1 MAVAGNNV
9 TIMRAGVVVQELAL
23 GAKMVMG
30 RSPEAEIHLED
41 AQMSRAH
48 AVITEDAGRY
58 FLTDQSTNGVILN
71 GQRIPKGHPV
81 EILNGA
87 VAGVAS
93 FELHFSIGAEDV
105 LMETQQIE
113 LEPATPV
120 DVPAAK
126 AAPAAAASRPAATPA
141 PAADLG
147 RGPVLEEHDSAN
159 LWCKGNATLQV
170 VDVISETYDVKTFR
184 LAGPNGMMFSYKPGQ
199 FITISVEIEGKT
211 VKRSY
216 SISSSPSRPHTLEL
230 TIKRCP
236 GGLVSNWANDNLK
249 VGDTLKVKGPNG
261 KFSCFNFPAQK
272 ILLIGAGSG
281 CTPIMAMSRWLVDTA
296 ADVDAVLLISAR
308 TPRDIIF
315 RKELEVLAA
324 RHPRFKVYMTVTGA
338 WESTD
343 MWAGI
348 RGRLSQD
355 MIRMVAPDFM
365 ERSVFMCGPKP
376 FGDGA
381 QDHLKAMGF
390 PMENLHTESFGG
402 APPKKKKKKKAA
414 APAAAD
420 AAPAARAPAPEPV
433 AAAAPAPAPAAAAPA
448 PAAAP
453 ATAAAPAG
461 FQVQFSTS
469 GVTVASAGDE
479 MLLDLADDN
488 GVEIDSACRAGSCL
502 SCKVKLVSGEVD
514 MDVDAE
520 LDDEERAE
528 GYILACSS
536 TAKSDVVI
544 EA

>member
-1 MAVAGNNV
+1 MAVAANKV
-9 TIMRAGVVVQELAL
+9 TIMRAGVVAQELEL
-23 GAKMVMG
+23 GAKMVIG

-58 FLTDQSTNGVILN
+58 FLTDQSTNGVIFN
-71 GQRIPKGHPV
+71 GQQIPKGHPV
-81 EILNGA
+81 EILHGA

-93 FELHFSIGAEDV
+93 FELHFSIAAEEE

-113 LEPATPV
+113 LEPATPD
-120 DVPAAK
+120 DVPPAK
-126 AAPAAAASRPAATPA
+126 SAPAAAAENSVAAPA

-147 RGPVLEEHDSAN
+147 RGAVLEEHDSAN
-159 LWCKGNATLQV
+159 LWCSGKATLEV

-184 LAGPNGMMFSYKPGQ
+184 LAGQNGMLFSYKPGQ
-199 FITISVEIEGKT
+199 FLTISVEIEGKT

-249 VGDTLKVKGPNG
+249 VGDTLQVKGPSG
-261 KFSCFNFPAQK
+261 KFSCFNFPAEK
-272 ILLIGAGSG
+272 VFLIGAGSG

-296 ADVDAVLLISAR
+296 ADVDVVLLISAR

-343 MWAGI
+343 TWAGI
-348 RGRLSQD
+348 RGRLSQE

-381 QDHLKAMGF
+381 KDHLKAMGF

-402 APPKKKKKKKAA
+402 APPKK
-414 APAAAD
+414 PAAD
-420 AAPAARAPAPEPV
+420 AAPPAAAPAPAPKPV
-433 AAAAPAPAPAAAAPA
+433 AAAAPAPAPAPA

-453 ATAAAPAG
+453 VAAG

-469 GVTVASAGDE
+469 GVSVASAGDE
-479 MLLDLADDN
+479 MILDLADDN

-520 LDDEERAE
+520 LEDEERAE

-536 TAKSDVVI
+536 TAKSDIVI